1 MSKHTHTHVD
11 EFGNRVTHTHKIRE
25 GRSLDSH
32 GHHHSPEEKKKALNR
47 LSRAIGHLQYVRTMV
62 ENDEDCADILM
73 QLSAVNAALRNLG
86 KEIINEHMTHCITH
100 AIEEGDTKA
109 VEEFQ
114 KAVKKF
120 I

>member
-1 MSKHTHTHVD
+1 MSRHTHTHID
-11 EFGNRVTHTHKIRE
+11 EFGNSVTHTHKTCE
-25 GRSLDSH
+25 GHSH
-32 GHHHSPEEKKKALNR
+32 GHYHSPEEKKKALNR
-47 LSRAIGHLQYVRTMV
+47 LSRAMGHLQHVKTMV
-62 ENDEDCADILM
+62 ENDEDCADILV

-100 AIEEGDTKA
+100 AIENGDTKA

-114 KAVKKF
+114 KAVRKF